1 MDPFE
6 YVVVLTS
13 LIIGLGI
20 AQILT
25 GFADVLS
32 NLKNTKIYLPHIL
45 FTVVIFLLLIQE
57 WWINY
62 QYATEIDSWTLKT
75 VLAILAYPILLFVMA
90 RMIFPTGIRGNET
103 DFKEYYFDQWRY
115 IFTIGF
121 AKVGV
126 SIIQNIVIS
135 NATLLS
141 LWPQFLYGAA
151 YAAFVI
157 FNIKQPKAHLAF
169 QIITFLVTV
178 GYIIINGH
186 ELMAYL

>member
-25 GFADVLS
+25 GIADVLS
-32 NLKNTKIYLPHIL
+32 NIKNTKIYLPHIL
-45 FTVVIFLLLIQE
+45 FTIVIFLLLIQE

-62 QYATEIDSWTLKT
+62 QYATEIDGWTLKT

-103 DFKEYYFDQWRY
+103 DFRVYYYDQWRY
-115 IFTIGF
+115 LFTIGV
-121 AKVGV
+121 AKVAV
-126 SIIQNIVIS
+126 SIIQNMIIS
-135 NATLLS
+135 DAEILS
-141 LWPQFLYGAA
+141 LWPQMLYAFA
-151 YAAFVI
+151 YAAFAI
-157 FNIKQPKAHLAF
+157 FNIRNPKAHHAF
-169 QIITFLVTV
+169 QIITFLIVL
-178 GYIIINGH
+178 GYIIINGD